1 MAPPLTGSPFS
12 GKGEFIKRVFVVL
25 SMLILLFFLWQIGK
39 DYNRPYLAYQ
49 KKYRELLSKA
59 GEGKPELAAFP
70 VGTRQQWIVDLGR
83 IDRCETCH
91 LGAEDP
97 RFQDAAHPFRTHPD
111 ADSHPFERFGC
122 TICHGGQ
129 GLATSVGDAH
139 GPTGNWSTA
148 IYHENFL
155 QKSCSLCHGETIGE
169 SAPVW
174 ALGKA
179 IFFEYGCRGCHKVE
193 GKERKKLGPP
203 IRKIGGKVRID
214 WLFRWLRDPRSYLPK
229 ARMPE
234 FLLSDQEAADIALL
248 LVPQQGKSDEAAS
261 GSVVR
266 GRLLFN
272 KLRCV
277 TCHAVEGKGGN
288 IGPDLSKVGSKL
300 RPEWLLKWLRDPQE
314 IMPETRMPVFN
325 FKEQEVRDLTAF
337 LLEEYKDLE
346 VDEDLA
352 SRNVKAVGKGN
363 VRNGKALIDKYG
375 CTGCHEIEGVEDRGE
390 NGSELTRIGDI
401 HISRLEFGEVEIPR
415 KWRTIPNWLYNKIRK
430 PRLFKTD
437 LKMPDYRFS
446 DEEAAAVTTYLLSL
460 TAEKAPSQFILPLS
474 ERPPDY
480 NPQGEFGKVLEKYR
494 CLVCHRIQGKGG
506 TLAPDLSQEGSRVRK
521 EWLVNYMKNPDTIR
535 PILVERMIQLKIPD
549 ADIQAIDAYFRTTL
563 VDSRVDNLAGVVKDM
578 SLGNSETISK
588 GRTLYFEKYACD
600 ACHQINLKGGT
611 VGPDLTNAGKR
622 LRPEWVVLWLRNPK
636 TFLKRSVEPVYSF
649 SPKEIE
655 ELTAFLLNPKGSRKT
670 P

>member
-1 MAPPLTGSPFS
+1 M
-12 GKGEFIKRVFVVL
+12 KRTFVVL
-25 SMLILLFFLWQIGK
+25 SLLILLFFFWQIGK
-39 DYNRPYLAYQ
+39 DYNRPYLSSQ
-49 KKYRELLSKA
+49 KKFKELLAKE
-59 GEGKPELAAFP
+59 GEGEPELAAFP
-70 VGTRQQWIVDLGR
+70 LGARQRWIVALNR
-83 IDRCETCH
+83 VDRCETCH
-91 LGAEDP
+91 LGVEDP
-97 RFQDAAHPFRTHPD
+97 RFRNAGGPFRTHPD
-111 ADSHPFERFGC
+111 ADSHPIESFGC
-122 TICHGGQ
+122 TVCHGGQ
-129 GLATSVGDAH
+129 GLATSVEDAH
-139 GPTGNWSTA
+139 GPTKNWNEA

-169 SAPVW
+169 SAPVL
-174 ALGKA
+174 ARGKE
-179 IFFEYGCRGCHKVE
+179 IFYEYGCRGCHKVE
-193 GKERKKLGPP
+193 GKERKKLGPS
-203 IRKIGGKVRID
+203 IRKIGGKVRVD
-214 WLFRWLRDPRSYLPK
+214 WLFRWLRDPRGYLPK
-229 ARMPE
+229 AKMPE

-248 LVPQQGKSDEAAS
+248 LVPQGTSDKAAS

-272 KLRCV
+272 ELRCV

-325 FKEQEVRDLTAF
+325 FKEQEVRDLAAF

-430 PRLFKTD
+430 PRLFKPD
-437 LKMPDYRFS
+437 LKMPDYHFS
-446 DEEAAAVTTYLLSL
+446 DEQAEAVTTYLLSL
-460 TAEKAPSQFILPLS
+460 TAEKVPAQYNLPLG
-474 ERPPDY
+474 ERPSDY
-480 NPQGEFGKVLEKYR
+480 NPQGDFGKVLEKYR
-494 CLVCHRIQGKGG
+494 CLVCHRIRGKGG

-521 EWLVNYMKNPDTIR
+521 EWFVNYMKKPDTIR
-535 PILVERMIQLKIPD
+535 PILAERMIQLKIPD
-549 ADIQAIDAYFRTTL
+549 AEIQILDSYFRTTL
-563 VDSRVDNLAGVVKDM
+563 VDDRVENLAGAVRGMHLRDP
-578 SLGNSETISK
+578 EAISK
-588 GRTLYFEKYACD
+588 GRTLYFEKYGCD
-600 ACHQINLKGGT
+600 ACHQINLIGGT
-611 VGPDLTNAGKR
+611 IGPDLTNAGKR
-622 LRPEWVVLWLRNPK
+622 LRPEWVVQWLRNPK
-636 TFLKRSVEPVYSF
+636 TFLKRSVEPVYAF
-649 SPKEIE
+649 PPKEIE
-655 ELTAFLLNPKGSRKT
+655 DLTAFLLSPKGGSPKGEKGK